1 MLYSIV
7 QVFDETVYIARS
19 WSFPLAILI
28 FLLSF
33 IPLFSFDSR
42 YIRLIANSIPYSYG
56 IMCGHIYVVLQWYWV
71 MIVDFIAWS
80 DYFRLSLYTCGIFL
94 ACRFSSRLRFNI
106 RGMTHDAMNQGC
118 RRENKIHSI
127 KSLKNW
133 LVITLPNV

>member
-56 IMCGHIYVVLQWYWV
+56 IMCGHIYVVLQ
-71 MIVDFIAWS
+71 
-80 DYFRLSLYTCGIFL
+80 
-94 ACRFSSRLRFNI
+94 
-106 RGMTHDAMNQGC
+106 
-118 RRENKIHSI
+118 
-127 KSLKNW
+127 
-133 LVITLPNV
+133 